1 MYHQCKLVHADLSEY
16 NILYHEG
23 TLWIIDVSQSVEHDH
38 PSAFDFL
45 RKDLKNI
52 DDFFRRFEVKCL
64 GLRRSFEFVTKENL
78 SAGTDVEDEGVLRA
92 WLLEAESNLDE
103 EESASKN
110 SQDDAVFMESY
121 IPRTL
126 HEVYDPERDAAKV
139 GRGEGKDL
147 IYADTIGLVPNAPA
161 SEPIAEMS
169 EEDDNDNDSSE
180 EAENHST
187 DEVFKEKKPR
197 GHKHEDREA
206 EVLVHIRR
214 LRI

>member
-110 SQDDAVFMESY
+110 SQDDAVFMES
-121 IPRTL
+121 
-126 HEVYDPERDAAKV
+126 
-139 GRGEGKDL
+139 
-147 IYADTIGLVPNAPA
+147 
-161 SEPIAEMS
+161 
-169 EEDDNDNDSSE
+169 
-180 EAENHST
+180 
-187 DEVFKEKKPR
+187 
-197 GHKHEDREA
+197 
-206 EVLVHIRR
+206 
-214 LRI
+214 